1 MLKKLYVG
9 CQTAVVGRGSVQWR
23 FRERE
28 ITEKYTVQGNTGW
41 GMDIDTKIANRAP
54 IHVCVGI

>member
-9 CQTAVVGRGSVQWR
+9 CQTALVGRGSVQGR

-28 ITEKYTVQGNTGW
+28 ITEECTVQGSAAW
-41 GMDIDTKIANRAP
+41 GMGLDR
-54 IHVCVGI
+54 